1 MELPRVEEL
10 YQKYRDKG
18 FGVVAVEALRD
29 TDRAKKFI
37 ADKKLTFAFLENG
50 TGEAEVV
57 ARLYGV
63 GGFPTSFLL
72 DRDGKIVFSHL
83 GFEDGDEKKLEAEIL
98 RLLEKK

>member
-50 TGEAEVV
+50 TGDAEVV

-72 DRDGKIVFSHL
+72 DREGKIVFSHL
-83 GFEDGDEKKLEAEIL
+83 GFEDGDEKKLEEEIL
-98 RLLEKK
+98 KLLEKQ

>member
-50 TGEAEVV
+50 TGDAEVV

-72 DRDGKIVFSHL
+72 DREGKIVFSHL
-83 GFEDGDEKKLEAEIL
+83 GFDDGDEKKLEEEIL
-98 RLLEKK
+98 KLLEKQ

>member
-10 YQKYRDKG
+10 YQRYRDKG

-50 TGEAEVV
+50 TGDAEVV

-72 DRDGKIVFSHL
+72 DREGKIVFSHL
-83 GFEDGDEKKLEAEIL
+83 GFEDGDEKKLEEEIL
-98 RLLEKK
+98 KLLEKQ